1 MGVPKGVLNL
11 RDEMAGWLLNLS
23 RYSNG
28 GSDRPFW
35 LEAYSGGPH
44 QVDRAKFDVPIFIPH
59 LTIPAFGTIQPE
71 RLADILNDADD
82 GLSSRFLWAW
92 PDAARAFRQPIDAA
106 DPDQAARA
114 LKKLADL
121 AMPKSEGGDPVPSY
135 VRLDDAAVP
144 VMVELARETQ
154 RREQGAHG
162 LMKSALGK
170 ARGQALRLALV
181 LEFLWWCVGDGPEP
195 ARVSKRA
202 MEAAAGLMDGYFL
215 PMAARVLGD
224 AVVPVDERNARTLA
238 AWVMAA
244 RPARVNVSEIRDTAR
259 LSGLRESDAVKA
271 ACRFLAEAGWLSSP
285 EPDGKAGR
293 PRGDWTVNP
302 LLFRAAP

>member
-1 MGVPKGVLNL
+1 M
-11 RDEMAGWLLNLS
+11 
-23 RYSNG
+23 
-28 GSDRPFW
+28 
-35 LEAYSGGPH
+35 
-44 QVDRAKFDVPIFIPH
+44 
-59 LTIPAFGTIQPE
+59 
-71 RLADILNDADD
+71 
-82 GLSSRFLWAW
+82 SSRFLWAW
-92 PDAARAFRQPIDAA
+92 PDAARVFRQPIDAA

-162 LMKSALGK
+162 LMSCAREGARAGAAVGLGP
-170 ARGQALRLALV
+170 RVPLV
-181 LEFLWWCVGDGPEP
+181 VRRRRPGT

-202 MEAAAGLMDGYFL
+202 MAAAAGLMDGYFL

-259 LSGLRESDAVKA
+259 LSGFRESDAVKA

-285 EPDGKAGR
+285 EPDGKAGP
-293 PRGDWTVNP
+293 PRGDWSVNP
-302 LLFRAAP
+302 LLFGAAP